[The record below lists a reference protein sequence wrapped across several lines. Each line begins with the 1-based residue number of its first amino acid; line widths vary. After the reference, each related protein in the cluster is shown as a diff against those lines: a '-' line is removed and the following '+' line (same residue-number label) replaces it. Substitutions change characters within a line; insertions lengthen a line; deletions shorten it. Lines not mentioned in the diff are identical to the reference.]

1 MATLD
6 QTQEMDRSGV
16 SGRLLRLAQE
26 LGDTSSRDEN
36 AVAGA
41 TARVTALAPTGEE
54 LAALMSDRN
63 PFVRSGAA
71 RWMRHLSQVSQ
82 TAIDALRAAVYDQ
95 NPYVVQAALGSAGI
109 LKIESVRTDARN
121 CLDDSNPC
129 VIHAAIFALGKL
141 GPSEMGELLL
151 PFLDSDEQHVQVA
164 AITAIGQLNYQPAI
178 PLLIRRLEAVC
189 ELLTRH
195 RSQLNVATRFL
206 HTLVALEAREAIP
219 LFIRIARD
227 EVGLRGLAV
236 QGLIELR
243 AEEAAPALLPMLSQ
257 LLDSQHEEKLCCRL
271 LYLMTVVDYRFA
283 MPTVRAF
290 LGHRQ
295 PGIRC
300 AALKAVASWKD
311 RDALDDIRLIAS
323 ADVSAF
329 VRPAA
334 VTALADIGST
344 DVLEELDRLGSD
356 ANALV
361 RVSVAEALGRLVPL
375 PDQARATLTRLV
387 RDEALAVARAAQ
399 EALLTQPVQVPTP
412 PAVGSALPASLREQ
426 ASAARAYL
434 RRWQSERPSPEV
446 ADALQILL
454 SVLD

>member
-1 MATLD
+1 MLYGGLFTTKIL
-6 QTQEMDRSGV
+6 T
-16 SGRLLRLAQE
+16 
-26 LGDTSSRDEN
+26 
-36 AVAGA
+36 
-41 TARVTALAPTGEE
+41 
-54 LAALMSDRN
+54 
-63 PFVRSGAA
+63 
-71 RWMRHLSQVSQ
+71 
-82 TAIDALRAAVYDQ
+82 I
-95 NPYVVQAALGSAGI
+95 VQAALGSAGI
-109 LKIESVRTDARN
+109 LKIEIGSYGLRVTVWTIAILASFTQLSLPWVNSDLLRWAN
-121 CLDDSNPC
+121 CFCRSS
-129 VIHAAIFALGKL
+129 IA
-141 GPSEMGELLL
+141 M
-151 PFLDSDEQHVQVA
+151 EQHVQVA
-164 AITAIGQLNYQPAI
+164 AITAIGQLDYQPAI

-311 RDALDDIRLIAS
+311 RDALDGIRLIAS

-334 VTALADIGST
+334 
-344 DVLEELDRLGSD
+344 
-356 ANALV
+356 
-361 RVSVAEALGRLVPL
+361 
-375 PDQARATLTRLV
+375 
-387 RDEALAVARAAQ
+387 
-399 EALLTQPVQVPTP
+399 
-412 PAVGSALPASLREQ
+412 
-426 ASAARAYL
+426 
-434 RRWQSERPSPEV
+434 
-446 ADALQILL
+446 
-454 SVLD
+454 